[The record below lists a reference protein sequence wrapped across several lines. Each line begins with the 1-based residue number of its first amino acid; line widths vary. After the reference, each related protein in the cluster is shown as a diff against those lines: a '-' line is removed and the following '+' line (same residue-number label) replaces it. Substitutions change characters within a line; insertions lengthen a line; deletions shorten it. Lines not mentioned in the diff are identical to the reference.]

1 MSVVGHPGGPTAARV
16 TVATDVAMQVDAGGR
31 SLTTART
38 PVELLKILGER
49 IKAKDLNGIID

>member
-1 MSVVGHPGGPTAARV
+1 M
-16 TVATDVAMQVDAGGR
+16 ATDVAMQVDAGGR